1 MFASN
6 SYRVRFA
13 TRDDADTLTSLAERD
28 SQQPLVG
35 RVLIGQLNGT
45 PAAALSLHDGRVLAD
60 PSRRTGPLVTTLRMR
75 AAGIR
80 AFETTPS
87 LPDRLRAAYA
97 SYNRGSTVVAAPV
110 SRDGDAEHDAMR
122 IAA

>member
-6 SYRVRFA
+6 SYRVRLA
-13 TRDDADTLTSLAERD
+13 TRDDVDTLTSLAERD

-35 RVLIGQLNGT
+35 RVLIGQLDGT
-45 PAAALSLHDGRVLAD
+45 PAAALSLHDGRVIAD
-60 PSRRTGPLVTTLRMR
+60 PSLRTGPLVATLHMR

-87 LPDRLRAAYA
+87 LPDRLRVAFA
-97 SYNRGSTVVAAPV
+97 SFNRGTTVVAAPV
-110 SRDGDAEHDAMR
+110 SRDGDAEHEPMR
-122 IAA
+122 KAA